1 MSNYENVRKK
11 LIYIE
16 SFAKVTSPTLTGK
29 LLYKYADQ
37 FYVQWESMKEFYP
50 KSTLPW
56 WYILRRE
63 SNMIF
68 VTLGSQKFQFNRLL
82 QKIDELVK
90 EEAIKEEIFAQIG
103 YSDYKPEN
111 YQYKDFLNRNE
122 FSEIQS
128 KADVVITHGG
138 TGAIIGA
145 VKKGKK
151 VLAVPRLA
159 KYGEHVDD
167 HQIQLLQQFDG
178 MEIIEACYELDDFEK
193 ALKKL
198 HETEYR
204 KYETNTKKIIDSI
217 EDYLRSELK

>member
-1 MSNYENVRKK
+1 
-11 LIYIE
+11 
-16 SFAKVTSPTLTGK
+16 
-29 LLYKYADQ
+29 
-37 FYVQWESMKEFYP
+37 
-50 KSTLPW
+50 
-56 WYILRRE
+56 
-63 SNMIF
+63 MIF

-198 HETEYR
+198 RETEYR
-204 KYETNTKKIIDSI
+204 KYETKTKKIIDSI